1 MGALQDLI
9 KVIETIRER
18 IKAHGDSVQK
28 NETRT
33 RQVLIDPLL
42 AALGWDVTDPA
53 QVTLEYASGNGRADY
68 ALLGPGRPVAVVEA
82 KRLEQQLDA
91 KHSMQVLNYAN
102 EQGIKYMVV
111 TNGDEW
117 KMYDVFKHAPL
128 TERVLMS
135 LKISANPPHES
146 AIQSL
151 RLWNPNLAS
160 DSQPMAPV
168 EPILISPQPE
178 PEPKPEPKTEPE
190 PKPTPPDER
199 LWLALNDSRL
209 QPAWQATEGR
219 GKRRISVRFNG
230 GAPIP
235 FSVWANVIKETVD
248 SLLVKPGLLTPAH
261 CPRYLGSSKKRYF
274 LNTSPVHADGIPFA
288 NHRELSNGMSLNLT
302 LNLRGMITNLCSLLE
317 YCGVAPASVE
327 VNIETNQK

>member
-42 AALGWDVTDPA
+42 TVLGWDVTDPA

-68 ALLGPGRPVAVVEA
+68 ALLGPKRPVAVVEA

-102 EQGIKYMVV
+102 GQGIKYMVV

-117 KMYDVFKHAPL
+117 RMYDVFKQAPL
-128 TERVLMS
+128 PERVLMS

-160 DSQPMAPV
+160 DSQSIAPV
-168 EPILISPQPE
+168 EPISISLQPE
-178 PEPKPEPKTEPE
+178 PPPRIRLEPRIRLDVVA
-190 PKPTPPDER
+190 DER
-199 LWLALNDSRL
+199 LWIAINDSRL
-209 QPAWQATEGR
+209 EPAWRESEGK
-219 GKRRISVRFNG
+219 GKRRMSFRFNG
-230 GAPIP
+230 GAPVP
-235 FSVWANVIKETVD
+235 FPIWADMLKETVD

-261 CPRYLGSSKKRYF
+261 CPRHMKDRKKRYF
-274 LNTSPVHADGIPFA
+274 LNTSPVHADGKPFGT
-288 NHRELSNGMSLNLT
+288 HRELSNGISLNVN
-302 LNLRGMITNLCSLLE
+302 LNLDGMITNLCSLLE